1 MSLPPITIPD
11 LDPAG
16 TVDFN
21 NDQLLIRQGLND
33 RRVSPQQLNNFKLEN
48 FGSLSSPIIA
58 SDLILVGRNNG
69 SGVYTNLTADPRRL
83 GFLAGVFMWFYCDT
97 AQIPLFWVN
106 VPSLSDRVL
115 AVKGGSQA
123 YTNQGPQG
131 TWQQS
136 NYTLTIAQI
145 PAHTHSF
152 KIYTSDEKGN
162 LEGGKVSSTSR
173 NSNLNLST
181 TSTGGG
187 QGHNHGNI
195 WRPSA
200 AVGLVCQKTG

>member
-16 TVDFN
+16 PVDGV
-21 NDQLLIRQGLND
+21 NDQMLIRQGLND
-33 RRVSPQQLNNFKLEN
+33 RRINPDALFSFQL
-48 FGSLSSPIIA
+48 GIYSTLSSPLTATDVI
-58 SDLILVGRNNG
+58 LIGRNNG
-69 SGVYTNLTADPRRL
+69 SGYTNLITDPRRL
-83 GFLAGVFMWFYCDT
+83 GFLSGVFMWFYTNT
-97 AQIPLFWVN
+97 APLFWTN
-106 VPSLSDRVL
+106 VPSLGDKVL

-123 YTNQGPQG
+123 YTNQGTQG
-131 TWQQS
+131 TWQQLDT
-136 NYTLTIAQI
+136 TLTINQI

-162 LEGGKVSSTSR
+162 LEAGKVSSSSR
-173 NSNLNLST
+173 SSNLNLNT

-187 QGHNHGNI
+187 AGHNHGNI
-195 WRPSA
+195 WRPAA